1 MDHRWNH
8 SEYVANWKHA
18 FGVIQAFFPVLS
30 DHMTLIPAPE
40 MVLELGTGSGKWSA
54 AFTIIGSHVTAV
66 DNNQKMLEQVIDN
79 FPSLH
84 KAIWLLN
91 DDAAVL
97 KWIPD
102 KKYNL
107 VFSEGLY
114 EHFLDIE
121 ERERVINLW
130 HSKLA
135 PNGECLI
142 LVPDNNVAEDE
153 INFTADSLAEEIVSF
168 DVFDKWIGFSIS
180 YETKATGLAGF
191 VGKKLL

>member
-1 MDHRWNH
+1 
-8 SEYVANWKHA
+8 
-18 FGVIQAFFPVLS
+18 
-30 DHMTLIPAPE
+30 
-40 MVLELGTGSGKWSA
+40 MVLELGTGSGKWAA
-54 AFTIIGSHVTAV
+54 AFTFIGSHVTAV
-66 DNNQKMLEQVIDN
+66 DNNQRMLERVIDN

-84 KAIWLLN
+84 KAMWLLN

-107 VFSEGLY
+107 IFSEGLY

-121 ERERVINLW
+121 EREKLINLW
-130 HSKLA
+130 YSKLA

-142 LVPDNNVAEDE
+142 MVPNNNEADDE
-153 INFTADSLAEEIVSF
+153 VIFDANSLAKEITSF
-168 DVFDKWIGFSIS
+168 EVFDQWIGFTID
-180 YETKATGLAGF
+180 YEIKAIGIAGF

>member
-1 MDHRWNH
+1 
-8 SEYVANWKHA
+8 VANWRHA
-18 FGVIQAFFPVLS
+18 IGVIEQFFPVLE
-30 DHMTLIPAPE
+30 DHITLIPPPE

-66 DNNQKMLEQVIDN
+66 DNNQKMLERVIDN

-91 DDAAVL
+91 DDASAL

-107 VFSEGLY
+107 IFSEGLY

-121 ERERVINLW
+121 EREKLINLW

-135 PNGECLI
+135 PKGECLI
-142 LVPDNNVAEDE
+142 MVPDGNKAEDE
-153 INFTADSLAEEIVSF
+153 IEYTANSLAKEICDF
-168 DVFDKWIGFSIS
+168 EVFDEWIGFTINYSVKGIGI
-180 YETKATGLAGF
+180 AVF
-191 VGKKLL
+191 IGKKLL